1 MVLSLTTYQEVHYPV
16 NTIKRI
22 NEFSWTMVE
31 LKILIDRSVDESCKR
46 LNQFYK
52 ISKIN
57 NFDITLTD
65 NVVYKYQDVTL
76 QNYEASLNVLS
87 NNYKK
92 FISK

>member
-1 MVLSLTTYQEVHYPV
+1 MPIMVHYPV
-16 NTIKRI
+16 NTVKRI

-31 LKILIDRSVDESCKR
+31 LKILIDRSVHESCKR

-52 ISKIN
+52 IAKRN